1 MIARRST
8 SLLGPRRGELPRR
21 RENTVRP
28 SFQHFHRV
36 NSLSADELHQTLSEL
51 YARRAC
57 WLFLSPRQRI
67 ELLERCVESVAAVA
81 RDWVDIACEIKRIDA
96 NDPSRAE
103 EVLSGPVIALRYLR
117 LMLRNQH
124 ACELGQPN
132 PLPGRVTW
140 GADRRWLVPVFP
152 IIRDLYDPVCFINF
166 RGHVWLKRE
175 LSEGEAQACV
185 QPSENRTPTTALVL
199 GAGNVTGIVA
209 ADVLGK
215 LFQEQQVV
223 LLKLHPLTDP
233 LRPVLQR
240 AFAPLIE
247 FGCLRILSGD
257 AEFGTRA
264 IHHPMVDTVH
274 ITGSARAHDAIVW
287 GSDSQ
292 ERGANRKPV
301 LSKPITSELGNVTPW
316 IIVPGR
322 YSATQ
327 LQAQVDNVAASI
339 INNAGFNC
347 VATRV
352 LITCRNWPQREEF
365 LTRLQALLSR
375 HPRRVAYYP
384 GAIER
389 FERFTGDAVPYTN
402 LTDGGV
408 ASDAHGH
415 RLPWTLIRD
424 VDPLDSPLFCREESF
439 VPVCAEMPLPG
450 DTDVEFLH
458 RATDF
463 ANEQLWGTLCATLT
477 IPPAFRGSAAKRT
490 ELDAA
495 VGRLRYGTVCLN
507 QWSGIAFALLTL
519 PWGGHPSG
527 TLLDPQS
534 GLGSVHNTF
543 GVREFDKSVLEGPL
557 TVVPKPVWSPGHR
570 SPEKIAWKLF
580 DLYHQPSL
588 QHLAELS
595 FKACAAM
602 FQ

>member
-1 MIARRST
+1 M
-8 SLLGPRRGELPRR
+8 
-21 RENTVRP
+21 VRP
-28 SFQHFHRV
+28 SFQRFHRED
-36 NSLSADELHQTLSEL
+36 SLSSDELHQALSEL
-51 YARRAC
+51 YARRAR

-67 ELLERCVESVAAVA
+67 ELLERCVQSVAAAA
-81 RDWVDIACEIKRIDA
+81 RDWVDVACDIKLIDA

-124 ACELGQPN
+124 ASEQEQPN
-132 PLPGRVTW
+132 PLPGRIRL
-140 GADRRWLVPVFP
+140 GADQRWLVPVFP
-152 IIRDLYDPVCFINF
+152 IVRDLYDPVCFVNF
-166 RGHVWLKRE
+166 HGHVWLKRGLRE
-175 LSEGEAQACV
+175 DEAQACV
-185 QPSENRTPTTALVL
+185 QPSEHRTPTTALVL

-215 LFQEQQVV
+215 LFQDQQVV

-257 AEFGTRA
+257 AEFGMRA

-274 ITGSARAHDAIVW
+274 ITGSAQTHDTIVW
-287 GSDSQ
+287 GSDTQ
-292 ERGANRKPV
+292 EGGSNRKPV
-301 LSKPITSELGNVTPW
+301 LSKPITSELGNVSPW

-347 VATRV
+347 VTTRV
-352 LITCRNWPQREEF
+352 LLTCRSWPQREEF
-365 LTRLQALLSR
+365 LTRLQVLLSR

-389 FERFTGDAVPYTN
+389 FERFTGEAIAN
-402 LTDGGV
+402 AKLTDGGV
-408 ASDAHGH
+408 VSDSHGH

-424 VDPLDSPLFCREESF
+424 VDPQDSPLFCREESF
-439 VPVCAEMPLPG
+439 VPVCAEIPLPG

-477 IPPAFRGSAAKRT
+477 IPPPFRSRAETRT

-495 VGRLRYGTVCLN
+495 IGRLRYGTVCLN
-507 QWSGIAFALLTL
+507 QWPGIAFAVLTL

-527 TLLDPQS
+527 TLLNPQS

-543 GVREFDKSVLEGPL
+543 GVRGFDKSVLEGPL
-557 TVVPKPVWSPGHR
+557 MVVPRPVWSPGHR
-570 SPEKIAWKLF
+570 SPETIAWKLF
-580 DLYHQPSL
+580 DLYHQPSWP
-588 QHLAELS
+588 HLAELS
-595 FKACAAM
+595 FKACAAT